1 MFLGAFML
9 KNVLAG
15 IAVTN
20 LEKAEIWYDTL
31 LGRAPDTRPMDELVE
46 WQFPDGGWLQVFE
59 DQNRAGHTAITLV
72 EADFQK
78 RLEELNKLKI
88 QILSVTQGEN
98 VKVCII
104 HDPDGNQIVFAQ
116 GFAESHRAMM

>member
-1 MFLGAFML
+1 
-9 KNVLAG
+9 
-15 IAVTN
+15 
-20 LEKAEIWYDTL
+20 
-31 LGRAPDTRPMDELVE
+31 MDELVE
-46 WQFPDGGWLQVFE
+46 WQFPDGGWLQLFE

-72 EADFQK
+72 ETDFQK
-78 RLEELNKLKI
+78 RLEELNRLKI

-116 GFAESHRAMM
+116 GFAKSHRAVM